1 MHNDEYARLV
11 DEVDGEYDDLGP
23 AARETEEQKERRLS
37 REAANYCLGVLHDEG
52 ATDGARVEVTY
63 QNEGGLE
70 HCGYLIVH
78 VASRGDYDPL
88 DEYAAMT
95 QHPATLANNRVQAW
109 ADGKRFAYFSI
120 DDTSAV

>member
-1 MHNDEYARLV
+1 MNDREYERLV
-11 DEVDGEYDDLGP
+11 DQVDGEIDDLGP
-23 AARETEEQKERRLS
+23 AYESEAAKERRLE
-37 REAANYCLGVLHDEG
+37 REARNDCLGVLRDEA
-52 ATDGARVEVTY
+52 ATDSARVEVTF
-63 QNEGGLE
+63 QNEGDVE